1 MKVNFYWHNYRYF
14 PYERTLARREL
25 IALLGQEP
33 TCRDDGL
40 SIESSN
46 GWENN
51 AYRMTYFREVVADN
65 GSRIIPHQASL
76 EASTSGKFLST
87 LSEMDIYPPLNRQS
101 TRYSAHGL
109 HEYKGKFNPQIAR
122 TIGNVLGLQPGQ
134 WLLDPFCG
142 SGTTLLE
149 AAHNGWNA
157 VGVEINPL
165 GVEMSRAKIAAMT
178 VSPDDLSV
186 HTEAL
191 CDLLS
196 DKFKNTSFDRA
207 FTKNQIQSIGGGDW
221 QTRLPSFDY
230 LSSWFTESVL
240 FQLSVI
246 LNEIAQIPSQGIQL
260 IMRVIL
266 SDIVREVSLQDPGD
280 LRIRRR
286 KSPTE
291 NAPAI
296 PLYSDAIRSK
306 IKTILKARQ
315 YVTNTST
322 TQVTLLGDSRYC
334 ASLIQGS
341 SETEGIK
348 QFDAAITSP
357 PYATALPYIDTQRLS
372 LVLLGL
378 IKSEEIRAMERSIT
392 GNREITT
399 QERLRIEQ
407 AIDTN
412 ADNLPTECFLLC
424 RKLKESID
432 KNKDGFRRQNVPAL
446 IYKYLVDMGLMFRQ
460 VGKLLRKDAPFALVV
475 GKNQTRLGGQTTIID
490 TPRLLTLLAEQN
502 GFSVKETVELDTYK
516 RYDVHQ
522 VNSINSETLIILR
535 RAEYADRGYSANRT
549 G

>member
-207 FTKNQIQSIGGGDW
+207 FTKN
-221 QTRLPSFDY
+221 
-230 LSSWFTESVL
+230 
-240 FQLSVI
+240 
-246 LNEIAQIPSQGIQL
+246 
-260 IMRVIL
+260 
-266 SDIVREVSLQDPGD
+266 
-280 LRIRRR
+280 
-286 KSPTE
+286 
-291 NAPAI
+291 
-296 PLYSDAIRSK
+296 
-306 IKTILKARQ
+306 
-315 YVTNTST
+315 
-322 TQVTLLGDSRYC
+322 
-334 ASLIQGS
+334 
-341 SETEGIK
+341 
-348 QFDAAITSP
+348 
-357 PYATALPYIDTQRLS
+357 
-372 LVLLGL
+372 
-378 IKSEEIRAMERSIT
+378 
-392 GNREITT
+392 
-399 QERLRIEQ
+399 
-407 AIDTN
+407 
-412 ADNLPTECFLLC
+412 
-424 RKLKESID
+424 
-432 KNKDGFRRQNVPAL
+432 
-446 IYKYLVDMGLMFRQ
+446 
-460 VGKLLRKDAPFALVV
+460 
-475 GKNQTRLGGQTTIID
+475 
-490 TPRLLTLLAEQN
+490 
-502 GFSVKETVELDTYK
+502 
-516 RYDVHQ
+516 
-522 VNSINSETLIILR
+522 
-535 RAEYADRGYSANRT
+535 
-549 G
+549 